1 MDAIT
6 INDLEVVYTV
16 GVPDAERLQPQRL
29 LLTVTLESDFTAAA
43 AGDDLSQAIDYGA
56 VCLRLQ
62 SLGRDRSWKLIERLA
77 VEIAELLL
85 TEFKPLRV
93 SVEVRKF
100 ILPQTRYVSARV
112 TRERTTVPSETAHQ
126 RITRQVGGVPAG
138 WR

>member
-16 GVPDAERLQPQRL
+16 GVPDGERLQPQRL

-43 AGDDLSQAIDYGA
+43 AGDDLSAAIDYGA
-56 VCLRLQ
+56 VCERLQ
-62 SLGRDRSWKLIERLA
+62 SLGNGRSWKLIERLS
-77 VEIAELLL
+77 VEIAEILLN
-85 TEFKPLRV
+85 EFQAMRV
-93 SVEVRKF
+93 SVEVKKF

-112 TRERTTVPSETAHQ
+112 TRERTVKTPETAHQ